1 MENKPIVPTPIATRP
16 ILLILA
22 YGNSIPMTKRS
33 KITPISAKRFN
44 AEISDK
50 IPTPSITSEGVPLSG
65 KIHDHK
71 GDNGPIN
78 IPAKR

>member
-1 MENKPIVPTPIATRP
+1 MVPTPTATLP
-16 ILLILA
+16 ILLIFA
-22 YGNSIPMTKRS
+22 YGNSIPITKRS

-50 IPTPSITSEGVPLSG
+50 IPTAPKTSELGPPLG
-65 KIHDHK
+65 KIQDHNVE
-71 GDNGPIN
+71 NGPIN